1 MNSNVV
7 LGCIWGDEGKA
18 KIVDVLA
25 GSSDVIVRF
34 QGGSNAGHT
43 VKSDSQTLALHLI
56 PSGILYPN
64 KLCLLGRG
72 TVIDPFELLSE
83 MESLKH
89 QGISFKGRFFIDSG
103 AGIVLPIHKILDSK
117 KEESGKQTKIGTT
130 KKGIGPC
137 YSDIISR
144 VGIRFSD
151 LFDEIKLKEKLLNLY
166 QFHELEAFGIDNLMS
181 QLKAAKEQLAGYIC
195 QASYMLDRMYSDEK
209 TILFEGAQGSLLDI
223 YFGSYPFV
231 TSSHTIAGG
240 VSAGSGFP
248 PNKIDNIVGVYKS
261 YFTRV
266 GAGPFP
272 TELNDATGD
281 LIRKNGNEYGTTTGR
296 PRRCGWFDAVL
307 AKYTAMINGIDDI
320 ALTLLDVLSG
330 METLKICTGYKLN
343 GELISEVPIN
353 IDDLDNVAPQYIE
366 LPGWKEDITEAKS
379 YEELPVNA
387 KKYIRKIEE
396 LLNTDVTIISIG
408 PDRGQTIFRSE
419 KFSA

>member
-25 GSSDVIVRF
+25 RSSDVIVRF

-43 VKSDSQTLALHLI
+43 IKSDSQTLALHLV
-56 PSGILYPN
+56 PSGILYPG
-64 KLCLLGRG
+64 KKCVLGRG
-72 TVIDPFELLSE
+72 TVIDPFELLTE
-83 MESLKH
+83 MKALQQK
-89 QGISFKGRFFIDSG
+89 GIFFKDRFFIDAA

-117 KEESGKQTKIGTT
+117 KEENTEQTKIGTT

-144 VGIRFSD
+144 IGIRFSD
-151 LFDEIKLKEKLLNLY
+151 LFDDEKLKAKLHNLFR
-166 QFHELEAFGIDNLMS
+166 FHKLEAFGIDNLAN
-181 QLKAAKEQLAGYIC
+181 QLKDAGEQLSEYIC
-195 QASYMLDRMYSDEK
+195 QVSYMLDSMYNDNK
-209 TILFEGAQGSLLDI
+209 RILFEGAQGSLLDI
-223 YFGSYPFV
+223 YFGTYPFV

-240 VSAGSGFP
+240 VSVGSGFP
-248 PNKIDNIVGVYKS
+248 PNKLDNIIGVYKS

-281 LIRKNGNEYGTTTGR
+281 LIRKNGNEFGTTTGR

-307 AKYTAMINGIDDI
+307 AKYTAMINGIDEI

-330 METLKICTGYKLN
+330 METLKICTGYDLN
-343 GELISEVPIN
+343 GEQISEVPID
-353 IDDLDNVAPQYIE
+353 IDDLENVVPQYIE
-366 LPGWKEDITEAKS
+366 LPGWEEDITGIKS
-379 YEELPVNA
+379 HEMLPENA
-387 KKYIRKIEE
+387 QNYIRKIEE
-396 LLNTDVTIISIG
+396 LVNSKVTIISVG
-408 PDRGQTIFRSE
+408 PDREQTIFRGE

>member
-25 GSSDVIVRF
+25 RSSDVIVRF

-43 VKSDSQTLALHLI
+43 IKSDSQTLALHLV
-56 PSGILYPN
+56 PSGILYPG
-64 KLCLLGRG
+64 KKCVLGRG
-72 TVIDPFELLSE
+72 TVIDPFELLTE
-83 MESLKH
+83 MKALQQK
-89 QGISFKGRFFIDSG
+89 GIFFKDRFFIDAA

-117 KEESGKQTKIGTT
+117 KEENTEQTKIGTT

-144 VGIRFSD
+144 IGIRFSD
-151 LFDEIKLKEKLLNLY
+151 LFDDEKLKAKLHNLFR
-166 QFHELEAFGIDNLMS
+166 FHKLEAFGIDNLAN
-181 QLKAAKEQLAGYIC
+181 QLKDAGEQLSEYIC
-195 QASYMLDRMYSDEK
+195 QVSYMLDSMYNDNK
-209 TILFEGAQGSLLDI
+209 RILFEGAQGSLLDI
-223 YFGSYPFV
+223 YFGTYPFV

-240 VSAGSGFP
+240 VSVGSGFP
-248 PNKIDNIVGVYKS
+248 PNKLDNIIGVYKS

-281 LIRKNGNEYGTTTGR
+281 LIRKNGNEFGTTTGR

-307 AKYTAMINGIDDI
+307 AKYTAMINGIDEI

-330 METLKICTGYKLN
+330 METLKICTGYELN
-343 GELISEVPIN
+343 GEQISEVPID
-353 IDDLDNVAPQYIE
+353 IDDLENVVPQYIE
-366 LPGWKEDITEAKS
+366 LPGWEEDITGIKS
-379 YEELPVNA
+379 HEMLPENA
-387 KKYIRKIEE
+387 QNYIRKIEE
-396 LLNTDVTIISIG
+396 LVNSKVTIISVG
-408 PDRGQTIFRSE
+408 PDREQTIFRGE

>member
-25 GSSDVIVRF
+25 GSADIIVRF

-83 MESLKH
+83 MESLKLK
-89 QGISFKGRFFIDSG
+89 GISFKDRFFIDSG

-117 KEESGKQTKIGTT
+117 KEESGNQTKIGTT

-181 QLKAAKEQLAGYIC
+181 QLEAAREQLSGYIC

-307 AKYTAMINGIDDI
+307 AKYTAMINGINDI

-330 METLKICTGYKLN
+330 METLKICTGYELN
-343 GELISEVPIN
+343 GEVISEVPIN
-353 IDDLDNVAPQYIE
+353 IDDLDYVVPQYIE
-366 LPGWKEDITEAKS
+366 LPGWEEDITEAKS
-379 YEELPVNA
+379 YEELPGNA
-387 KKYIRKIEE
+387 QNYIRKIEE
-396 LLNTDVTIISIG
+396 LLNTDVTIISVG